1 MDIDL
6 TGLDGAMAQRSFTGV
21 IAVHADGRRVAERCA
36 GYRHRAHR
44 VPMTVDTRIAV
55 ASGSKA
61 FTALAVM
68 RLVDDGRLRL
78 DQPVR
83 EMLGADLPLIDAAV
97 TVEHLLTHTS
107 GIGDYLD
114 EDGDWE
120 VSDHVLTVPVHTL
133 TTAEAF
139 LPLLDGHAQRS
150 RPGERFS
157 YCNSGYMIL
166 GVILERITG
175 DTYHEAVTRLVLEP
189 AGLTRTGFLPLNEL
203 PADAAVGYIHDE
215 GDLANT
221 LHLPV
226 LGNADG
232 GAFTTADDLHQFW
245 TAFLD
250 GRIVAVDTVAAMT
263 RPRHDVPGEGL
274 RYAMGFWV
282 HPTRDVLILEGY
294 DAGASFRSSHAPV
307 RGLTL
312 SVLGNSSEGAW
323 PVIGA
328 VAGLLDAALQHAD
341 EVGDP
346 PSGADV
352 DRPR

>member
-1 MDIDL
+1 MDINL
-6 TGLDGAMAQRSFTGV
+6 TGLDGALAQRSFTGV
-21 IAVHADGRRVAERCA
+21 IAVYADGRRVAERCA

-157 YCNSGYMIL
+157 YCNSGYMIPASSWS
-166 GVILERITG
+166 GSPATP
-175 DTYHEAVTRLVLEP
+175 TTRRSP
-189 AGLTRTGFLPLNEL
+189 GSSSNRPGLP
-203 PADAAVGYIHDE
+203 
-215 GDLANT
+215 
-221 LHLPV
+221 
-226 LGNADG
+226 
-232 GAFTTADDLHQFW
+232 
-245 TAFLD
+245 
-250 GRIVAVDTVAAMT
+250 GRVSCPSTSSPRMRRSATSMT
-263 RPRHDVPGEGL
+263 R
-274 RYAMGFWV
+274 ATS
-282 HPTRDVLILEGY
+282 PTPSTY
-294 DAGASFRSSHAPV
+294 RSSATPTAEHSPPP
-307 RGLTL
+307 TTCT
-312 SVLGNSSEGAW
+312 SSGRRSW
-323 PVIGA
+323 TDGSSPWT
-328 VAGLLDAALQHAD
+328 
-341 EVGDP
+341 
-346 PSGADV
+346 PS
-352 DRPR
+352 PR